1 MKICGE
7 EIVNMKKLIVFLF
20 ILSAVFLFAWPKTDV
35 EAIGGTV
42 NVSVRSIFDAENTVT
57 NNLNAQTY
65 GTSVSLDAQLGSQSG
80 YSFAFWAV
88 NGVYRPDLA
97 LATSPFVV
105 TSDMSIDAYFSSDT
119 QHLVTFIDSNYRV
132 LKAEHVSNNGTATA
146 PGTLPTKPGL
156 VVAGTPWK
164 ELGGVKTTLDSITE
178 DIIFVLQ
185 YVESN
190 LNTYNLTVNGESQG
204 TKAYNE
210 LVSVTAAATSGENQF
225 TCWKEGTKVVS
236 YDLTYK
242 FTMVSSR
249 NLTASY
255 EACAVVPI
263 VNMSQDLEVRSGHR
277 TLLTQF
283 DLPSGYELIEYGLL
297 ISMTDN
303 TDLIVVNGSGV
314 TALQTDVY
322 NPTTQEYVMSL
333 PNDDVV
339 KTRAYVV
346 YKNGETIDYAYS
358 EMIKFT
364 YDVTFESNGG
374 SSVTTQSILKGQTI
388 SEPTDPTKS
397 LKVFGG
403 WYVDSGLTTE
413 WNFSTP
419 ITQNTTLYA
428 KWNNGLFIY
437 EIYGAGN
444 SAGATFQN
452 DYVVLYNATPNS
464 ILLTGYSL
472 QYASAT
478 GTTWNNKVSLN
489 GTINAGDYF
498 LVQLAGGTTNGSVL
512 PVTPDQSSTSIN
524 MSGTAGKIALVNTIT
539 SLTGANPSS
548 DSTVIDFVGFGS
560 TANGYEGSGPTP
572 APSLTLSVKRIAFE
586 DTNNNSTDF
595 TSVNASLSYLTTP

>member
-1 MKICGE
+1 
-7 EIVNMKKLIVFLF
+7 MKKLIVFLF

-35 EAIGGTV
+35 DAIGGTV

-210 LVSVTAAATSGENQF
+210 LVTVTAAATSGENPF

-374 SSVTTQSILKGQTI
+374 SSVTTQSVLKGQTA

-397 LKVFGG
+397 TKLFGG
-403 WYVDSGLTTE
+403 WFSDSALTTE
-413 WNFSTP
+413 WNFTTP
-419 ITQNTTLYA
+419 ITEDLTLYS
-428 KWNNGLFIY
+428 KWNNGLYIY
-437 EIYGAGN
+437 EVYGGGGN
-444 SAGATFQN
+444 TSAVYLN
-452 DYVVLYNATPNS
+452 DFIVLYNATTNDIS
-464 ILLTGYSL
+464 LTGYTI
-472 QYASAT
+472 QYTSAT
-478 GTTWNNKVSLN
+478 GTSW
-489 GTINAGDYF
+489 
-498 LVQLAGGTTNGSVL
+498 GS
-512 PVTPDQSSTSIN
+512 Q
-524 MSGTAGKIALVNTIT
+524 KT
-539 SLTGANPSS
+539 SLTGTITAGGYYLIKMASGGAVGSALPDKINFTGTTNMSATAGKVLLANTTNSFTSS
-548 DSTVIDFVGFGS
+548 DPQLDAYKEYLIDFVGFGT
-560 TANGYEGSGPTP
+560 TANAFETAKAP
-572 APSLTLSVKRIAFE
+572 APSNSTSIKRNSFV
-586 DTNNNSTDF
+586 DNNNNSTDF
-595 TSVNASLSYLTTP
+595 TAGTPNLDYLP